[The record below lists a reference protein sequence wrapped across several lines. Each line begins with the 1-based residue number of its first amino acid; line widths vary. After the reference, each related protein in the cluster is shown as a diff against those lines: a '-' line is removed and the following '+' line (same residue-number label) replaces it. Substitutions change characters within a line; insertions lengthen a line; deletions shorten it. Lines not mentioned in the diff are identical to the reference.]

1 MIITQMIDLT
11 CHQDLLAQLEQLE
24 QHYNVLTETVSEA
37 IIRIDETFKIV
48 FANSAVRHT
57 FGYEKEELLGE
68 SFRILLPPEIFSR
81 HQNEFRKY
89 FIVDSEHR
97 SELGLKRSMEVL
109 GRHKSR
115 GVSPMEMSFGN
126 SSDFQGRTLTCIIR
140 DITGRKNIERQL
152 RKLAYHDRLTNLGN
166 RDLFNTDMKDI
177 LGQLEKYP
185 MLNGALMFLD
195 LDGFK
200 QINDTLGHNVGDELL
215 LLTAGRLRECL
226 RESDSIYRFGGD
238 EFVVMLPKIDTKQD
252 AITVARK
259 ILAAVRRPYYLH
271 AKKASKETSM
281 VTIGVSIGIALF
293 PGHGSSIQ
301 ILIQNADLAMYE
313 SKNSG
318 KNRFTVYDS
327 SLVSKATL
335 QLKIEQGLKNAL
347 NNGLFRLHYQPMV
360 DKEGK
365 LTGVEALLRWKD
377 EELGEIPPSQFI
389 PIAEEKGLIV
399 PLGNWVL
406 EKACRD
412 IAELHKTVKFN
423 FPVSINVSP
432 IQWREASFVAN
443 VVNIINRTGI
453 RADMVKL
460 EITEQS
466 LMENPD
472 EVIDKLTELK
482 TMKPGLQ
489 IAIDD
494 FGTGYSSLSYLSRL
508 PADSLKID
516 ISFTAHIDEQH
527 NRKIIRTILTMAESL
542 ELEVVVEGIETEAQW
557 DFFHEEDCSTLQGF
571 FFSRPIPL
579 SILKKSLIAGGQEM
593 SFPV

>member
-1 MIITQMIDLT
+1 
-11 CHQDLLAQLEQLE
+11 
-24 QHYNVLTETVSEA
+24 
-37 IIRIDETFKIV
+37 
-48 FANSAVRHT
+48 
-57 FGYEKEELLGE
+57 
-68 SFRILLPPEIFSR
+68 
-81 HQNEFRKY
+81 
-89 FIVDSEHR
+89 
-97 SELGLKRSMEVL
+97 
-109 GRHKSR
+109 
-115 GVSPMEMSFGN
+115 
-126 SSDFQGRTLTCIIR
+126 
-140 DITGRKNIERQL
+140 
-152 RKLAYHDRLTNLGN
+152 
-166 RDLFNTDMKDI
+166 
-177 LGQLEKYP
+177 
-185 MLNGALMFLD
+185 
-195 LDGFK
+195 
-200 QINDTLGHNVGDELL
+200 
-215 LLTAGRLRECL
+215 
-226 RESDSIYRFGGD
+226 
-238 EFVVMLPKIDTKQD
+238 
-252 AITVARK
+252 
-259 ILAAVRRPYYLH
+259 
-271 AKKASKETSM
+271 
-281 VTIGVSIGIALF
+281 
-293 PGHGSSIQ
+293 
-301 ILIQNADLAMYE
+301 MYE